1 MAPSL
6 LPIPVSA
13 VGREVHLEVAGVL
26 PRRKGLTR
34 YVRYCA

>member
-26 PRRKGLTR
+26 PTGFLLSFRRT
-34 YVRYCA
+34 AA